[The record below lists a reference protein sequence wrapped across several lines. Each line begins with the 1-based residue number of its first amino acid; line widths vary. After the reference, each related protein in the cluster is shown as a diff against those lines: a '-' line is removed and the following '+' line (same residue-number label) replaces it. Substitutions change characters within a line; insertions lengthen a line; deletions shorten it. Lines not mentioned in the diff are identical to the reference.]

1 MRITGEARA
10 KINWAL
16 NITGRRPDGYH
27 ELDMLMQSIELSDSL
42 CFETAE
48 ALSLT
53 VDGAP
58 VARLPMLA
66 GERRYTLMAGLDLFH
81 WFMPLSGDCWIC
93 GEIGGGKHPRQTAG
107 LICDTVQGRE
117 FYLHAL
123 IGSEDIAFPN
133 LDPQMQA
140 MKEYSHVFV
149 FGKNTHYS
157 VLEGGVHDYPD
168 IRRYIYNALPE
179 FFR

>member
-1 MRITGEARA
+1 MNRIVPLIDRTYRTHPDRMHRA
-10 KINWAL
+10 I
-16 NITGRRPDGYH
+16 GGFS
-27 ELDMLMQSIELSDSL
+27 M
-42 CFETAE
+42 
-48 ALSLT
+48 
-53 VDGAP
+53 GA
-58 VARLPMLA
+58 VATWYA
-66 GERRYTLMAGLDLFH
+66 LMAGLDLFH

-93 GEIGGGKHPRQTAG
+93 GELGGGKHPRQTAG
-107 LICDTVQGRE
+107 LICHTVQGRE

-123 IGSEDIAFPN
+123 IGSNDIAFPN

-140 MKEYSHVFV
+140 MKEYSHVFR